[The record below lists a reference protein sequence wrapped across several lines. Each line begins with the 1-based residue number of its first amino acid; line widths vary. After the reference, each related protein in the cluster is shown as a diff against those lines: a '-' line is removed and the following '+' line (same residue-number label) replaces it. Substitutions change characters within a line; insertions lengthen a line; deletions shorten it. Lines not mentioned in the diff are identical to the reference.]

1 MTTNTYVVTYHNYHT
16 GVATLKE
23 HYNNL
28 WKSLPGDHMITLARW
43 LNMYKICDDDA
54 IKIVLS
60 KNAQWSNKTIVNRLI
75 TETKNDYQLLGLNI
89 LIERLATG
97 DLLISVNPNIE
108 SFRNG

>member
-1 MTTNTYVVTYHNYHT
+1 
-16 GVATLKE
+16 
-23 HYNNL
+23 
-28 WKSLPGDHMITLARW
+28 MITLAWW
-43 LNMYKICDDDA
+43 LNMYEICDDDA

-75 TETKNDYQLLGLNI
+75 AETKNDYQLLGISI